1 MKEEHTITVNGRVL
15 PIVQLRDALHAE
27 ALADALLRERDTAV
41 LLLSHLLPLHFDNE
55 RARRFH
61 SLREMEPIP
70 SAEILRGVPKH
81 KLRLRKHL
89 AFSEFYQ
96 SRLN

>member
-1 MKEEHTITVNGRVL
+1 MKEEHTITVNGREL
-15 PIVQLRDALHAE
+15 PVVQLRDALHAE

-61 SLREMEPIP
+61 SMREMEPIP
-70 SAEILRGVPKH
+70 SAEILQSVPRH
-81 KLRLRKHL
+81 QLRLRKH
-89 AFSEFYQ
+89 AVFEEFYR